1 MSQATKGSKSER
13 NTRKRR
19 TKQNY
24 RLWVGGAFLILFAL
38 YLCYQLV
45 GNMGASIRTK
55 EALVT
60 TVEETVDAGGIFV
73 RNQILVTGKGGSSAR
88 YLVENGERVAKGQQ
102 VALFFQTESA
112 AQTFQLC
119 QDLEYQLN
127 ALKDTYANLTSGM
140 DSLKMDSMIYDVLQ
154 QLAAAL
160 DSGQTVGL
168 SKLYAS
174 LNQLVISRGN
184 GDGDNTAL
192 QAQIKQVEADLK
204 AAKAQLSGGSK
215 AVTAPH
221 AGYFLKSS
229 DGYETRFTVEGL
241 SALTIA
247 DVKQATADVDAGSAV
262 GSVLQ
267 DFCWYY
273 AAVVDH
279 DTAEALR
286 NRSSISA
293 RFPKISDTLVQMS
306 IESIRTEGNQAL
318 VILKSTDMSAK
329 YLSARTENIQLV
341 LHTYTGIQVPR
352 QALRQVDGR
361 WGVYCMDGSLTKFK
375 PVEWVY
381 QTDEYYLVP
390 SAARPSEGL
399 YQYDKMII
407 GAKNLADGQVVK

>member
-1 MSQATKGSKSER
+1 MSQATKGSKSDR

-60 TVEETVDAGGIFV
+60 TVEETVDASGLFV

-102 VALFFQTESA
+102 VALFFQSESA

-192 QAQIKQVEADLK
+192 QEQIKQVESDLK

-215 AVTAPH
+215 AVTAPQ

-229 DGYETRFTVEGL
+229 DGYETRFTVDRL

-247 DVKQATADVDAGSAV
+247 DVKQATADADAGSAV
-262 GSVLQ
+262 GSILQ

-286 NRSSISA
+286 NRSSVSA
-293 RFPKISDTLVQMS
+293 RFPKISDILVQMS

-329 YLSARTENIQLV
+329 YLSARTESIQLV

-375 PVEWVY
+375 PIEWIY

-399 YQYDKMII
+399 YQYDKMIV

>member
-1 MSQATKGSKSER
+1 MSQAKKSSNSER
-13 NTRKRR
+13 KTRKKR

-38 YLCYQLV
+38 YLCYQLF
-45 GNMGASIRTK
+45 GNMGASIKTQ

-60 TVEETVDAGGIFV
+60 TVEETVDASGIFV

-102 VALFFQTESA
+102 VALFFNTESA

-140 DSLKMDSMIYDVLQ
+140 DSLKMDSMIYDILQ
-154 QLAAAL
+154 QLAREM
-160 DSGQTVGL
+160 DSGNTAGL

-184 GDGDNTAL
+184 GNGDNSAL
-192 QAQIKQVEADLK
+192 KAQIDQVEADLK

-215 AVTAPH
+215 AITAPQ
-221 AGYFLKSS
+221 AGYFLKNA
-229 DGYETRFTVEGL
+229 DGYEKLFTVDGL
-241 SALTIA
+241 STLTIS
-247 DVKQATADVDAGSAV
+247 DVKQATADSSTVSAIGSIV
-262 GSVLQ
+262 Q
-267 DFCWYY
+267 DFSWYY

-279 DTAEALR
+279 NTAETLR
-286 NRSSISA
+286 HRSNVSV
-293 RFPKISDTLVQMS
+293 RFPKISDTLIQMS

-318 VILKSTDMSAK
+318 IVLKSTNMNAK
-329 YLSARTENIQLV
+329 YLSARTEDIQLV
-341 LHTYTGIQVPR
+341 LNKYTGIQVPR

-375 PVEWVY
+375 PVEWIY

-390 SAARPSEGL
+390 CAARPSEGL